1 MKTSRRFSTAALALA
16 LSLAACAAAL
26 VGAPHA
32 SAQQYGPLERGY
44 RTGYS
49 DGYQS
54 GWGDQLKGAR
64 AEYQARPDYQ
74 SADRAYIAAYGTL
87 EDYRDGYQ
95 QGYEVGYEAG
105 YARRG
110 FDSELPAG
118 GVTRRGA
125 SPRGAAAGNGSS
137 RGGRSD
143 DGANESSSR
152 GGRGVDPGANVGGP
166 GTNVGGPGAVPSNVV
181 LTVELSNRLT
191 TDVSQKGDRFEA
203 RVVEPQEFAGAVVA
217 GHLADVQRAGKAK
230 GRALLQ
236 LDFEQIQLPGGNDWR
251 EFSAQ
256 VVEVLQSGATGT
268 GEVDEEGGVRGR
280 DTTKEDV
287 AKVGGASA
295 VGAIIGAIAGGSKGA
310 VIGAVIGGG
319 AATGGVM
326 SQRGKDIRLEP
337 GQQLRIR
344 TSSRR

>member
-1 MKTSRRFSTAALALA
+1 MKTSRRFSAAALALA

-26 VGAPHA
+26 VGAPNA
-32 SAQQYGPLERGY
+32 SAQQYGALERGY

-64 AEYQARPDYQ
+64 TGYEGKPDYQ
-74 SADRAYIAAYGTL
+74 SADRAYIPAYGAV

-105 YARRG
+105 YARQG
-110 FDSELPAG
+110 FNSELPAA

-125 SPRGAAAGNGSS
+125 SPRQTASNGGS

-143 DGANESSSR
+143 DGQESESVTR
-152 GGRGVDPGANVGGP
+152 GGGSSVDPGRASNTGGP
-166 GTNVGGPGAVPSNVV
+166 SAVSSNVIM
-181 LTVELSNRLT
+181 TVELSNRLT

-217 GHLADVQRAGKAK
+217 GHLADVQRSGKAK

-236 LDFEQIQLPGGNDWR
+236 LDFEQIRLPGAGDWQ
-251 EFSAQ
+251 EFSGQ
-256 VVEVLQSGATGT
+256 VIEVLQSEAAGVS
-268 GEVDEEGGVRGR
+268 EVDEEGGVRGR

-287 AKVGGASA
+287 AKVGGAAAIGA
-295 VGAIIGAIAGGSKGA
+295 VIGAIAGGGKGA
-310 VIGAVIGGG
+310 AIGAVIGGG

-344 TSSRR
+344 TTGPR

>member
-1 MKTSRRFSTAALALA
+1 MKTSRRFTTAALALA

-26 VGAPHA
+26 VQTPAA

-54 GWGDQLKGAR
+54 GWSDQLKGAR
-64 AEYQARPDYQ
+64 VGYEGKPDYQ
-74 SADRAYIAAYGTL
+74 SADRAYIPAYGAV

-105 YARRG
+105 YARQG
-110 FDSELPAG
+110 FNSELPAG

-125 SPRGAAAGNGSS
+125 SPRQTAGSGAGV
-137 RGGRSD
+137 RGRSD
-143 DGANESSSR
+143 DGQESESISR
-152 GGRGVDPGANVGGP
+152 GGGGSVDPGRASNTGGP
-166 GTNVGGPGAVPSNVV
+166 SAVSSNVTM
-181 LTVELSNRLT
+181 TVELSNRLT

-217 GHLADVQRAGKAK
+217 GRLADVQRPGKAK

-236 LDFEQIQLPGGNDWR
+236 LDFEQIRLPGAGDWQP
-251 EFSAQ
+251 FSAQ
-256 VVEVLQSGATGT
+256 VVEVLQSEETGT

-280 DTTKEDV
+280 DTMKDDV
-287 AKVGGASA
+287 VKVGGA
-295 VGAIIGAIAGGSKGA
+295 
-310 VIGAVIGGG
+310 
-319 AATGGVM
+319 AA
-326 SQRGKDIRLEP
+326 
-337 GQQLRIR
+337 
-344 TSSRR
+344 

>member
-1 MKTSRRFSTAALALA
+1 MKTSRRLSTAALALA
-16 LSLAACAAAL
+16 LSLAFLSAAL
-26 VGAPHA
+26 VRTPQA

-54 GWGDQLKGAR
+54 GWGDQLKSAR
-64 AEYQARPDYQ
+64 AGYQEKADYQ
-74 SADRAYIAAYGTL
+74 SADRAYIAAYGAI

-105 YARRG
+105 YARQG
-110 FDSELPAG
+110 FNSDLPAG

-125 SPRGAAAGNGSS
+125 SQRQASSGGSS
-137 RGGRSD
+137 GTRGGRSD
-143 DGANESSSR
+143 DDSDNESVSQ
-152 GGRGVDPGANVGGP
+152 GGRGGNVGGNVGGP
-166 GTNVGGPGAVPSNVV
+166 SAVPSSVV
-181 LTVELSNRLT
+181 LTVELSNRLS
-191 TDVSQKGDRFEA
+191 TDVSQKGDHFEA
-203 RVVEPQEFAGAVVA
+203 RVVEPQSFAGAVVA

-236 LDFEQIQLPGGNDWR
+236 LGFEQIRMPGSSDWQQ
-251 EFSAQ
+251 FSAQ
-256 VVEVLQSGATGT
+256 VTEVLGSQETTGT
-268 GEVDEEGGVRGR
+268 SEVDEEGGVRGR
-280 DTTKEDV
+280 STTKDDV
-287 AKVGGASA
+287 AKVGGAA
-295 VGAIIGAIAGGSKGA
+295 GVGAIIGAIAGGGKGA

-326 SQRGKDIRLEP
+326 TQRGKDIRLEP

-344 TSSRR
+344 TTGRNR